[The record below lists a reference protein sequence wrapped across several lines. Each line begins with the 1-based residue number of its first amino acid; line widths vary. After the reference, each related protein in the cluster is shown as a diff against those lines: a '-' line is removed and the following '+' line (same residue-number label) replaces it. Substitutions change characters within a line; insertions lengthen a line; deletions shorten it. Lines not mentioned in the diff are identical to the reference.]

1 MGGQKPL
8 PGEDGVQMT
17 ERVRNETCAKVMARL
32 RPCYGHWPG
41 FTEWAPMNANRTLS
55 YLITG
60 N

>member
-17 ERVRNETCAKVMARL
+17 ERVRNETCARVAERL
-32 RPCYGHWPG
+32 RPRYGHWPG
-41 FTEWAPMNANRTLS
+41 FKQWAPMNANRTLS